1 MNDKGRGTLPE
12 GVEWPMVDGRPVMP
26 GDVLWDAETVRGI
39 KVDRVG
45 FDRDGTVLVAGD
57 GEEIRAAGI
66 DGIAYP
72 AGAVSLDDLTR
83 TEPSKP
89 VLGKDGKAIEPG
101 EVVWGEDGLSWLVTG
116 FRWDNGDHVVEATAM
131 GETKQLK
138 PGWLTHEEP
147 PGPVL
152 DRDGVPIEVGDTVW
166 HEVDGTELRV
176 IGFQH
181 EEDGERIVTV
191 ERVRGPIDWDGCRC
205 LSLSHQRPDSWERLE
220 KDAAKGACAYFG
232 SNEFSCKECHFFGRE
247 HDCSGLMAMDI
258 VRRAKALAGVGADE

>member
-1 MNDKGRGTLPE
+1 MSDKKRRGLP
-12 GVEWPMVDGRPVMP
+12 GGFVWPCVDGKPVVT
-26 GDVLWDAETVRGI
+26 GDVLWDSDGTRRRVTEVRFWREGCY
-39 KVDRVG
+39 VVMDDRSEWGGLVMDREYARTEPPKPVL
-45 FDRDGTVLVAGD
+45 DRDGV
-57 GEEIRAAGI
+57 
-66 DGIAYP
+66 P
-72 AGAVSLDDLTR
+72 
-83 TEPSKP
+83 
-89 VLGKDGKAIEPG
+89 IEPG
-101 EVVWGEDGLSWLVTG
+101 DVVWGEDGLSWLVTG